1 MFLGMRGTGDWVGSA
16 DGLTGGD
23 QRPMNW
29 RQQIMYLYPNGM
41 APLTAILSMMGS
53 ESVDDPQFHWWT
65 QEQTAVAGAVIGPGL
80 YTLPDL
86 SVAYTGIPAGAIG
99 DILYAEVTTVLAMRI
114 REGHQILLRD
124 ASDWRVDVVG
134 KVTGVTRGAP
144 NSVLAIRLLE
154 ADNNSPDNDLTACD
168 NFKIIGNINPEGG
181 EMPDAIA
188 LNPVKV
194 YNYTQIF
201 RTPLSLTRTALKT
214 RLRTGNQ
221 YQKAKSECLEMH
233 SWEMELAYL
242 WGIRTENFGDNRKPE
257 RTTMGVINFIR
268 MYAGANCDDFTL
280 NVAYTGMTWGQALG
294 GSTAGEVW
302 FKAMLEQIFRY
313 GADEKLCLCGS
324 GFLLGID
331 SLAMSGG
338 QINLQPAQKTY
349 GMQIRTW
356 ITAFGTIHMKTHPLF
371 SYDATTRN
379 MGVILEPKELGY
391 RYVDDTS
398 FYGESTSK
406 QHPAGYGTRRV
417 DGINEEY
424 LTECG
429 LEFGLPQKC
438 AVLNGVGL
446 DNDLV

>member
-1 MFLGMRGTGDWVGSA
+1 MFLGMRGDGDWVSD
-16 DGLTGGD
+16 DGTGKGT

-29 RQQIMYLYPNGM
+29 REQIMYLYPNGM

-53 ESVDDPQFHWWT
+53 ESVNDPQFHWWT
-65 QEQTAVAGAVIGPGL
+65 QVQSAVQGAVAGVF
-80 YTLPDL
+80 TLPDL
-86 SVAYTGIPAGAIG
+86 SVAYTGVPAAAAGAILH
-99 DILYAEVTTVLAMRI
+99 IQITTALAMRV

-134 KVTGVTRGAP
+134 KVTNVARGAV
-144 NSVLAIRLLE
+144 NSVVTVELLE
-154 ADNNSPDNDLTACD
+154 ADTNSPANDLSDCD

-188 LNPVKV
+188 LNPEKV
-194 YNYTQIF
+194 YNFTQIF

-221 YQKAKSECLEMH
+221 YQKAKSEALEMH
-233 SWEMELAYL
+233 SWEMELAFL
-242 WGIRTENFGDNRKPE
+242 WGIRTENFGDNGKPE

-268 MYAGANCDDFTL
+268 QFAAANCDDYTL
-280 NVAYTGMTWGQALG
+280 NATYAGQTWAAG
-294 GSTAGEVW
+294 GEVW
-302 FKAMLEQIFRY
+302 FKAMLEQIFRF
-313 GADEKLCLCGS
+313 GAAEKLCLCGS

-331 SLAMSGG
+331 ALAMTGG

-349 GMQIRTW
+349 GMEIRTW
-356 ITAFGTIHMKTHPLF
+356 ITPFGTIHMKTHPLF
-371 SYDATTRN
+371 SFDATTRN
-379 MGVILEPKELGY
+379 MGVLIEPKELGY
-391 RYVDDTS
+391 RYIDDTS
-398 FYGESTSK
+398 FYGESTAK
-406 QHPAGYGTRRV
+406 KHPAGYGQRRI
-417 DGINEEY
+417 DGLNEEY

-446 DNDLV
+446 DNNL